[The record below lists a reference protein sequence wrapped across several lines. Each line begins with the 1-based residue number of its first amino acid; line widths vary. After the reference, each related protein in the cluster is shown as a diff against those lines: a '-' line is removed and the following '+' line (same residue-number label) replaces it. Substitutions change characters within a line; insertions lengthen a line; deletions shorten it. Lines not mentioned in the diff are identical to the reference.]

1 MEDFNLK
8 WNQVFYDAEKSFVKL
23 PLHESREVNAK
34 IELDITSEVAKLNID
49 ETVQDGLT
57 SRTSKIF

>member
-1 MEDFNLK
+1 M
-8 WNQVFYDAEKSFVKL
+8 KL